1 MISEAERFDILHPA
15 LCDCLRWK
23 GMFIG
28 VPHDPS
34 VPAPNDG
41 AFWCVFTQ
49 TCVGPDGKLAE
60 PGSCSSPSRP
70 CHGVGRV
77 D

>member
-1 MISEAERFDILHPA
+1 MISEAERFDIHHPA

-34 VPAPNDG
+34 VPASNDG

-60 PGSCSSPSRP
+60 PGSCSSPSRT